1 MNTRIDYN
9 ESVAGKGQKLKKGD
23 KVLTA
28 SGDIQTV
35 LRENA
40 NGNIETEE
48 SQYTW
53 AIHNLKKLSPCK
65 S

>member
-1 MNTRIDYN
+1 MATKIEYHN
-9 ESVAGKGQKLKKGD
+9 SVAGMGQKLKRGD

-35 LRENA
+35 IRTNS

-48 SQYTW
+48 SQYSWSTYN
-53 AIHNLKKLSPCK
+53 IKKLQPCN
-65 S
+65 

>member
-1 MNTRIDYN
+1 MATKIEYHH
-9 ESVAGKGQKLKKGD
+9 SVAGMGQKLKRGD

-35 LRENA
+35 IRKNS

-48 SQYTW
+48 SQYSW
-53 AIHNLKKLSPCK
+53 ASHNLKKLK
-65 S
+65 Q

>member
-1 MNTRIDYN
+1 MNTRIGYN

-35 LRENA
+35 AKINS

-48 SQYTW
+48 SQYSWST
-53 AIHNLKKLSPCK
+53 HNIKKLKPCN
-65 S
+65 